1 MKRFLAV
8 IALSS
13 TAAFAAGTSGAR
25 VSGYISEAMC
35 GAKHNASAPNAACVK
50 KCISQGS
57 KPVFVDDANHQVWTI
72 DDPASVKAYYGEHVR
87 VMAKQDDANHSM
99 EIAKVHKLSK

>member
-13 TAAFAAGTSGAR
+13 TAALAASTGAAR
-25 VSGYISEAMC
+25 VSGYISESMC
-35 GAKHNASAPNAACVK
+35 GAKHNASAPDAACVK

-57 KPVFVDDANHQVWTI
+57 KPVFVDDSQKQVWTI
-72 DDPASVKAYYGEHVR
+72 DDPASVKNYYGEHVS
-87 VMAKQDDANHSM
+87 VMAKQDDADKSV
-99 EIAKVHKLSK
+99 EISKVRKLSK